1 MLLLV
6 IVLCALLHRLVHAL
20 LPMVQWLYTIQ
31 MPHTGRKTAP
41 AEWHLFVDSIY
52 SGGFGHKEGNTHAVA
67 SRLLVLRIQAAGP
80 D

>member
-1 MLLLV
+1 MLLQV

-20 LPMVQWLYTIQ
+20 LPMVQWLYTIK

-41 AEWHLFVDSIY
+41 AEWHFFVAPSQWWLWAQRRQ
-52 SGGFGHKEGNTHAVA
+52 HTHTVA
-67 SRLLVLRIQAAGP
+67 NRLLVLRIQAAGP